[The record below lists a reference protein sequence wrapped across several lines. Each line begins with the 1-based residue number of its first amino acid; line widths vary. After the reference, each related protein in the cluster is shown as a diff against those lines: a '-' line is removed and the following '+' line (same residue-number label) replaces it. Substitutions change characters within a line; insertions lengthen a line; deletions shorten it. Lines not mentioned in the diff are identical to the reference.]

1 MVQEAAQE
9 MAGKGVVVQ
18 IDTQENPQLAAR
30 FGISGIPTVVLLKS
44 GREMAR
50 ESGFMTKE
58 ALLGW
63 WRRQ

>member
-1 MVQEAAQE
+1 MVHEAAKE
-9 MAGKGVVVQ
+9 VAGKGAVVQ

-30 FGISGIPTVVLLKS
+30 FGISGIPTVVLLKR
-44 GREMAR
+44 GRETAR

-58 ALLGW
+58 MLLGW